1 MQGKLKAILV
11 SKKLLIFIGEI
22 LITLA
27 LVVALYVAYQL
38 FYTNIESGYKSQTL
52 ASEFK
57 EQILKKPATEAE
69 SVSQETPAV
78 VRTFKKATVIGL
90 MYIPRLKSDVWGEP
104 IVAGTNYSE
113 LAQGIGH
120 YQNNPLPGEPGNFAV
135 AGHRVTYGQ
144 PFYYFEK
151 LLQGDEVFVLRPD
164 GWYSYQLV
172 SNQKIQE
179 NEVWVLGNVQE
190 QVGIA
195 ADQNM
200 ITLTT
205 CDPRWNSTRRWAWWG
220 VQTGYFPLD
229 QTPPEIG
236 GDF

>member
-1 MQGKLKAILV
+1 MRASPVNKKQLAILGEV
-11 SKKLLIFIGEI
+11 LL
-22 LITLA
+22 TLA
-27 LVVALYVAYQL
+27 AVVTLYVGYQL
-38 FYTNIESGYKSQTL
+38 FYTNFESEIRSQAL

-57 EQILKKPATEAE
+57 ERITNPTQSEVE
-69 SVSQETPAV
+69 SVSEEAPVTTRSFQ
-78 VRTFKKATVIGL
+78 KATVIGL

-120 YQNNPLPGEPGNFAV
+120 YQGNPLPGEPGNFAV

-144 PFYYFEK
+144 PFYYFERLVK
-151 LLQGDEVFVLRPD
+151 GDEIFVLRPD
-164 GWYSYQLV
+164 GWYTYQLV

-179 NEVWVLGNVQE
+179 KDVWVLGKVQE
-190 QVGIA
+190 QVGIQ

-220 VQTGYFPLD
+220 VQTAYYPLD